1 MKFIVIVLCLLAER
15 FLATKLNLKRF
26 QWFNTYAD
34 FFADYWAALVKTPYI
49 YLLVLVLPFVVVI
62 SGLTYVVSGLFFGL
76 ISLILQLL
84 IVYYCL
90 GPNNVFF
97 PVVSDTKDNVGEY
110 LVDANSQVFAVIFW
124 YLLLGVFGVIAYR
137 LISVCKSYSV
147 TSAIAGK
154 VADVLDWIP
163 ARITSLFYLLVG
175 NFQHGFPVLMQFL
188 SKGPDNNAQLLNQC
202 GV

>member
-1 MKFIVIVLCLLAER
+1 M
-15 FLATKLNLKRF
+15 
-26 QWFNTYAD
+26 
-34 FFADYWAALVKTPYI
+34 
-49 YLLVLVLPFVVVI
+49 VI

-202 GV
+202 GVATLNSTPDNQVTIGQAQTHVEHAILLWVFLLAIYTFVV